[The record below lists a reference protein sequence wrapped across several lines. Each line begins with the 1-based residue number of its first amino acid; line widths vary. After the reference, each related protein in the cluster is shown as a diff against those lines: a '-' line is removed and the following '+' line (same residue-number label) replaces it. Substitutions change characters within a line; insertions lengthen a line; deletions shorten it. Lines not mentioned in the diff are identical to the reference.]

1 MGIELLIVELKTVP
15 DWRRG
20 GRAVQYPLWL
30 MLLTT
35 LLGVMSGY
43 SSLRG
48 LADFMARHQGEVGT
62 YFGLS
67 KANSPSYSTLRKMA
81 QHVDGPAVA
90 QAFQQ
95 WAQVTAPVA
104 AGAAVAVDGKALG
117 STVQDCF
124 GSQQDFV
131 MVVSA
136 CVQSWA
142 GVMGQVSFQNGKTSE
157 IVAVRTLLE
166 QLNLK
171 GVWFTLDALHCQKN
185 ASANCRESKPGL
197 YWVESQSGQLTQT
210 SEAGHP
216 RGDAV
221 ESNAIH

>member
-1 MGIELLIVELKTVP
+1 MAIEPLINELKAIP

-20 GRAVQYPLWL
+20 GRTVQYPLWL
-30 MLLTT
+30 ILLTT

-48 LADFMARHQGEVGT
+48 LADFMARHQGEVAA

-67 KANSPSYSTLRKMA
+67 KPKLPSYSTLREMA
-81 QHVDGPAVA
+81 LHVDGAAVA
-90 QAFQQ
+90 EAFQH
-95 WAQVTAPVA
+95 WAARTAPVA

-117 STVQDCF
+117 STVEDCF

-142 GVMGQVSFQNGKTSE
+142 GVIGQVSFQNGKTSE
-157 IVAVRTLLE
+157 IGAVRTLLQ
-166 QLNLK
+166 QLDLK

-185 ASANCRESKPGL
+185 TEANCGE
-197 YWVESQSGQLTQT
+197 
-210 SEAGHP
+210 
-216 RGDAV
+216 
-221 ESNAIH
+221 